1 MRKLKSF
8 ALLTAMALAVTACS
22 GSKQD
27 VEQAPEQTLYS
38 TGQNYLQEGDYSQ
51 AIRYLTAVNNRFPG
65 SSYSEQVQLNLIY
78 AYYKSQDYTETL
90 VTVDRF
96 IQRFP
101 NSRHLDYALYM
112 AGLTN
117 SALGDNF
124 FQDFFGVDRA
134 TRENTSIKTAFA
146 NFQTLVQHFP
156 NSPYTPDALARMA
169 YIKASLARHEL
180 DIAKFYFKRDA
191 YVATAN
197 RVVSML
203 KLYPDTQATLDAL
216 PLMKESYER
225 MNLKQLADQTAQII
239 AANEGKKFDEP
250 EKPKE
255 PELKAPSAVQ

>member
-8 ALLTAMALAVTACS
+8 ALLTAMVLAVTACS
-22 GSKQD
+22 SSKQD

-38 TGQNYLQEGDYSQ
+38 TGQTYLQDGDYSQ
-51 AIRYLTAVNNRFPG
+51 AIRYLNAVSSRFSG

-78 AYYKSQDYTETL
+78 AYYKMQDYSETL
-90 VTVDRF
+90 VTIDRF

-101 NSRHLDYALYM
+101 NSSHLDYALYM

-146 NFQTLVQHFP
+146 NFQNLVQHFP
-156 NSPYTPDALARMA
+156 NSPYTPDALARMT

-180 DIAKFYFKRDA
+180 AIAKFYFKRDA

-216 PLMKESYER
+216 PLMKASYEK
-225 MNLKQLADQTAQII
+225 MNLTHLADQTAKII

-255 PELKAPSAVQ
+255 PELKAPQ

>member
-38 TGQNYLQEGDYSQ
+38 IGQNYLQEGDYSQ

-124 FQDFFGVDRA
+124 
-134 TRENTSIKTAFA
+134 
-146 NFQTLVQHFP
+146 
-156 NSPYTPDALARMA
+156 
-169 YIKASLARHEL
+169 
-180 DIAKFYFKRDA
+180 
-191 YVATAN
+191 
-197 RVVSML
+197 
-203 KLYPDTQATLDAL
+203 L
-216 PLMKESYER
+216 PRFLRCGSC
-225 MNLKQLADQTAQII
+225 N
-239 AANEGKKFDEP
+239 P
-250 EKPKE
+250 
-255 PELKAPSAVQ
+255 

>member
-8 ALLTAMALAVTACS
+8 ALLTAMALVVTGCS

-27 VEQAPEQTLYS
+27 VEQAPEQTLYA
-38 TGQNYLQEGDYSQ
+38 TGQTYLQDGDYTQ
-51 AIRYLTAVNNRFPG
+51 AIRYFNAVSNRFPG
-65 SSYSEQVQLNLIY
+65 SSYGEQVQLNLIY
-78 AYYKSQDYTETL
+78 AYYKSQDYNETL
-90 VTVDRF
+90 LTIDRF
-96 IQRFP
+96 IQRYP
-101 NSRHLDYALYM
+101 NSSHLDYALYM

-146 NFQTLVQHFP
+146 NFQNLVNHFP
-156 NSPYTPDALARMA
+156 NSPYTPDALARMT

-180 DIAKFYFKRDA
+180 EIAKFYFKRDA

-216 PLMKESYER
+216 PLMKESYEKL
-225 MNLKQLADQTAQII
+225 NLKHLADQTAQVI
-239 AANEGKKFDEP
+239 AANEGKKFDDP

-255 PELKAPSAVQ
+255 PELQAPQQ